1 MAIPRFMGFTAFTP
15 TIPALYW
22 DVYSEEQRMKAICEQ
37 LCKLI
42 HYADML
48 GIEVSEMQRIL
59 NDIVAGKFDEMIE
72 AAIERW
78 FEENEPELKANV
90 DKLMADEEKLAFAAF
105 DFENAEA
112 YLRKPITY
120 DGHRYGAQGYAAFKN
135 GSHVV
140 SCVYMTYSDSED
152 GFLKSFFDDTEVSSL
167 DVNLGHGAHMDYY
180 DGYVYAPDY
189 REGEGNLY
197 RWSIANTG
205 ELGTRELVCSLS
217 NGGALSFDP
226 DSGKAYLI
234 GVSKVYELDLN
245 SGMTTEIISNPQ
257 WNIPDNVNG
266 QTAFTF
272 KLLGKRYFVFVCS
285 FPNMLFFIDEQGN
298 FVGNKDLPNFVNYIR
313 LGEAECMHI
322 YSDGTFFAN
331 FNEGAMPT
339 YVNKTFICIEGNIF
353 DMSKSEYESVSPQQ
367 YAVIDFESGGTLH
380 TIPHK
385 NNPGNWGSSNPII
398 CNYGQDVQSI
408 ITATGCNNC
417 VVRVT
422 SGNEDNNGLYLTDF
436 NGNVNMNNKVI
447 PHLQLDTCMGS
458 INNAIPMLE
467 SQTRAVEIR
476 LGSIISI
483 LNVFDGEDL
492 TGADAAV
499 RLNQATLIVKNGQ
512 DLSYI
517 YMEGG
522 AGTSTIL
529 KADLT

>member
-120 DGHRYGAQGYAAFKN
+120 DGHRYGAQGFAAFKN
-135 GSHVV
+135 GSHIV

-167 DVNLGHGAHMDYY
+167 TVNMGHGAHMDYY
-180 DGYVYAPDY
+180 DGYIYMPL
-189 REGEGNLY
+189 GLNLY

-205 ELGTRELVCSLS
+205 ELGSRELVCSMEE
-217 NGGALSFDP
+217 GGALTIDP
-226 DSGKAYLI
+226 DNGQAYLM
-234 GVSKVYELDLN
+234 GVRGIWELDLN
-245 SGMTTEIISNPQ
+245 SGTTTLVIDSPNF
-257 WNIPDNVNG
+257 NIPENVNG
-266 QTAFTF
+266 QTGFTF
-272 KLLGKRYFVFVCS
+272 KLLGKRYFAWLGS
-285 FPNMLFFIDEQGN
+285 FPNMIFVIDEDNN
-298 FVGNKDLPNFVNYIR
+298 FIGNKDLPNFANYIR

-339 YVNKTFICIEGNIF
+339 YVNKTFICITGNIF
-353 DMSKSEYESVSPQQ
+353 DMSKSEYTSCSPQQ
-367 YAVIDFESGGTLH
+367 YAVIEFDSGGILH

-385 NNPGNWGSSNPII
+385 NGAGEWGSANPII
-398 CNYGQDVQSI
+398 CDYGQDVQSI

-417 VVRVT
+417 VVVVS
-422 SGNEDNNGLYLTDF
+422 SGNQNNNGLYLTDF
-436 NGNVNMNNKVI
+436 NGNVNLRNNVI
-447 PHLQLDTCMGS
+447 PHLQFDTCMGS

-492 TGADAAV
+492 TGSDAAV
-499 RLNQATLIVKNGQ
+499 RLNQSTVIVKNGQ

-529 KADLT
+529 KADLS

>member
-120 DGHRYGAQGYAAFKN
+120 DGHRYGAQGFAAFKN

-167 DVNLGHGAHMDYY
+167 TVNMGHGAHMDYY
-180 DGYVYAPDY
+180 DGYIYMPN
-189 REGEGNLY
+189 GLNLY

-205 ELGTRELVCSLS
+205 ELGSRELVCTME
-217 NGGALSFDP
+217 NGGALSI
-226 DSGKAYLI
+226 DSDNGQAYILNML
-234 GVSKVYELDLN
+234 KVYELDLG
-245 SGMTTEIISNPQ
+245 SGATTEIISNPH
-257 WNIPDNVNG
+257 WNIPVNVNG
-266 QTAFTF
+266 QSGFTF
-272 KLLGKRYFVFVCS
+272 KLLGKRYFAWLCS
-285 FPNMLFFIDEQGN
+285 FPNMIYVIDEQGN
-298 FVGNKDLPNFVNYIR
+298 FVGNKDLPNFADYIR
-313 LGEAECMHI
+313 LGESQNMHVL
-322 YSDGTFFAN
+322 SDGTFFCN
-331 FNEGAMPT
+331 FNEGQMPT
-339 YVNKTFICIEGNIF
+339 YVEKTFICITGNIF
-353 DMSKSEYESVSPQQ
+353 DMSASEYTSCSPQQ
-367 YAVIDFESGGTLH
+367 YAVIYYDPEDTTH
-380 TIPHK
+380 QIPHK
-385 NNPGNWGSSNPII
+385 NGPGEWAGNNPII

-408 ITATGCNNC
+408 ITSTGCNNC
-417 VVRVT
+417 VIHVMSST
-422 SGNEDNNGLYLTDF
+422 ETNKGLYLTDF
-436 NGNVNMNNKVI
+436 NGIVNMDSFVI
-447 PHLQLDTCMGS
+447 PKLQLDTCMA
-458 INNAIPMLE
+458 NVVNAQAMLE
-467 SQTRAVEIR
+467 SQARAVEIR
-476 LGSIISI
+476 LGSIVTFAD
-483 LNVFDGEDL
+483 VFAGTGL
-492 TGADAAV
+492 TGANAGLRV
-499 RLNQATLIVKNGQ
+499 NQATAILKPTQ
-512 DLSYI
+512 DLNYVFK
-517 YMEGG
+517 EGST
-522 AGTSTIL
+522 AEVKAKSTIVI
-529 KADLT
+529 AAS